1 MLNDGHRAEQIF
13 GEYRNLNIC
22 KTSLQTVLQFERN
35 TDISR
40 EKTLQGIGHSL
51 DFYYHGWHLISTD

>member
-40 EKTLQGIGHSL
+40 EKTLQGIGQSRFL
-51 DFYYHGWHLISTD
+51 